1 MKSIDIS
8 YLALILANLICFCI
22 CQLNGK
28 CGYPGK
34 PYKARLE
41 PDNKLQYLEG
51 EEVTYQ
57 CTSGFWTYIQT
68 RKCERGRWTGEP
80 ARCGQFSFQIQ
91 L

>member
-1 MKSIDIS
+1 MNATKIS

-22 CQLNGK
+22 CQLLNGK

-34 PYKARLE
+34 PYKAKLE

-57 CTSGFWTYIQT
+57 CSDFSSPVIT
-68 RKCERGRWTGEP
+68 RRCERGRWTGKLP
-80 ARCGQFSFQIQ
+80 RCGQYSF
-91 L
+91 